1 MFRLK
6 RRVQKLRGILWSG
19 CPSHL
24 RPICWKISL
33 GYIPPTFQRHHETLR
48 RKRAEYHSFS
58 AEYFESNRVMNA
70 DELDILDQIQIDIP
84 RTDSL
89 RNLLHDERIKMAI
102 ERVLFI
108 RAIRN
113 PATSYVQGM
122 TDLVTPFFSVFSS
135 EIQSGKSLTGAN
147 DETLFDNVE
156 ADCYWCL
163 CKVLD
168 TVQDHF
174 TCSQPG
180 IQRVCHR
187 VNELVSRLD
196 RALFEHLAREGV
208 GIFHFAFRWATCLL
222 LREFSGIASSRA
234 MDTYISE
241 GDNLSD
247 FVAYLCTALL
257 LRWAEQLKAKK
268 FHDVISFLQQP
279 PSVSWKTTEVEV
291 VLAEAF
297 QLRSLL
303 S

>member
-122 TDLVTPFFSVFSS
+122 TDLVTPFFS
-135 EIQSGKSLTGAN
+135 GAKTSQN
-147 DETLFDNVE
+147 NYEGTFEGTFVLQRCLFQ
-156 ADCYWCL
+156 L
-163 CKVLD
+163 S
-168 TVQDHF
+168 Q
-174 TCSQPG
+174 CS
-180 IQRVCHR
+180 
-187 VNELVSRLD
+187 
-196 RALFEHLAREGV
+196 HLK
-208 GIFHFAFRWATCLL
+208 
-222 LREFSGIASSRA
+222 SRA
-234 MDTYISE
+234 E
-241 GDNLSD
+241 K
-247 FVAYLCTALL
+247 V
-257 LRWAEQLKAKK
+257 
-268 FHDVISFLQQP
+268 
-279 PSVSWKTTEVEV
+279 
-291 VLAEAF
+291 
-297 QLRSLL
+297 
-303 S
+303 

>member
-1 MFRLK
+1 MIYLF
-6 RRVQKLRGILWSG
+6 LR
-19 CPSHL
+19 
-24 RPICWKISL
+24 
-33 GYIPPTFQRHHETLR
+33 
-48 RKRAEYHSFS
+48 
-58 AEYFESNRVMNA
+58 
-70 DELDILDQIQIDIP
+70 
-84 RTDSL
+84 
-89 RNLLHDERIKMAI
+89 AI

-135 EIQSGKSLTGAN
+135 EIQSGKSLTRAN
-147 DETLFDNVE
+147 DETLLDNVE

-208 GIFHFAFRWATCLL
+208 DIFHFAFRWATCLL
-222 LREFSGIASSRA
+222 LREFSGMTSPRA
-234 MDTYISE
+234 MASYNAFSFPIFFVI
-241 GDNLSD
+241 LS
-247 FVAYLCTALL
+247 
-257 LRWAEQLKAKK
+257 QLY
-268 FHDVISFLQQP
+268 FRLVGHIYF
-279 PSVSWKTTEVEV
+279 
-291 VLAEAF
+291 
-297 QLRSLL
+297 
-303 S
+303 